1 MIPTSFLPFFHRV
14 IFVILPAVCTQVT
27 CLLGTKL
34 TKGSIHLYHFARGWC
49 VSKRSR
55 ILAHV
60 YFFNSS
66 ILLKVTMNILFT
78 MIYLNKIFVKK
89 KQIIIFSG
97 LIKLVSK
104 EVKEERVQQGRRSSG
119 SVEKGASFPR
129 VRQTVVFPIHDELAK
144 LNAR

>member
-1 MIPTSFLPFFHRV
+1 MHTSHVLVRHEINKRVDTLVPLCQRLP
-14 IFVILPAVCTQVT
+14 
-27 CLLGTKL
+27 CLD
-34 TKGSIHLYHFARGWC
+34 SP
-49 VSKRSR
+49 KRSC

-60 YFFNSS
+60 YFFHSS
-66 ILLKVTMNILFT
+66 IILKVTMNILFT
-78 MIYLNKIFVKK
+78 MIYLNKIFVEKR
-89 KQIIIFSG
+89 QIIIFSG

-104 EVKEERVQQGRRSSG
+104 EVKEEKVRQGRRSSG

>member
-1 MIPTSFLPFFHRV
+1 
-14 IFVILPAVCTQVT
+14 
-27 CLLGTKL
+27 
-34 TKGSIHLYHFARGWC
+34 
-49 VSKRSR
+49 
-55 ILAHV
+55 
-60 YFFNSS
+60 
-66 ILLKVTMNILFT
+66 MNILFT